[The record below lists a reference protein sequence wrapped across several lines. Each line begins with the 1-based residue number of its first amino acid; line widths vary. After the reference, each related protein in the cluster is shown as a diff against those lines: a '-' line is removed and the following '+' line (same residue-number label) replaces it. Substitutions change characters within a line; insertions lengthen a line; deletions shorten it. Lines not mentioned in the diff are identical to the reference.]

1 MKGESAV
8 LLADLAMQSIV
19 AIAVHLFFIVIA
31 FYGLQSVRLEQVFK
45 KGHVFQVQIMM
56 ILLSLVIGTTAGN
69 FFLQLMNWSS
79 QLQYLF

>member
-1 MKGESAV
+1 V
-8 LLADLAMQSIV
+8 LATDLAIESII
-19 AIAVHLFFIVIA
+19 AISVHLFFIAIA
-31 FYGLQSVRLEQVFK
+31 FYGLQSVRLDVVFK
-45 KGHVFQVQIMM
+45 KGHVFQVQVMM